1 MTSPSHLEL
10 WVLEVNHVSSFG
22 SESNFLWPYLLSPTS
37 YGRGTLY
44 YKEVLKYSDIYINN
58 FVGHTDATETTKN
71 KVKVTQVFLWCR
83 VYIFTHHA
91 DN

>member
-1 MTSPSHLEL
+1 MDVEL
-10 WVLEVNHVSSFG
+10 V
-22 SESNFLWPYLLSPTS
+22 
-37 YGRGTLY
+37 Y

-71 KVKVTQVFLWCR
+71 IVKVTQVFLRCR